1 MCVAPV
7 ENILRYV
14 LGCTPAGG
22 LDLVDTARTLRGAGV
37 TRLAAAQSKIPV
49 VQFFVCRVLGAMV
62 LFTFPLLSVGAATD
76 AVLSD
81 AEALLFAA
89 LAGVIVLFLCI
100 TDDLADP
107 NNGLYSVT
115 PVRATLQAALL
126 DKVDGMLEQA
136 DAA

>member
-1 MCVAPV
+1 M
-7 ENILRYV
+7 RYV

-22 LDLVDTARTLRGAGV
+22 LDMIDTARALRDAIV
-37 TRLAAAQSKIPV
+37 TRLAAAQSKIPA

-62 LFTFPLLSVGAATD
+62 LFTFPLMHNGAGDD

-107 NNGLYSVT
+107 NNGLYSVA